1 MTGSGKMSHLQRCPL
16 EGSRH
21 VFRGVNLIFG
31 TADLVAV
38 IHITALD
45 LLGAEGKVSVGL
57 CLETALAQGSAFLQ
71 EPL

>member
-1 MTGSGKMSHLQRCPL
+1 MFH
-16 EGSRH
+16 
-21 VFRGVNLIFG
+21 GVNLIFG

-38 IHITALD
+38 IRITALD
-45 LLGAEGKVSVGL
+45 LLGAEGKVSVEL